1 MATPN
6 WMMVNLLRFKNGNLN
21 FESWVPV
28 NSTGNVS
35 NGWIKDLEFD
45 PYLYQKLINVKKRN
59 FFLNKWIV
67 KRTGKW
73 KFELWFFS

>member
-28 NSTGNVS
+28 SSTGNVS
-35 NGWIKDLEFD
+35 NGWIKNLEFD
-45 PYLYQKLINVKKRN
+45 PYLHQKLINVLGSHLVIN
-59 FFLNKWIV
+59 VLANEI
-67 KRTGKW
+67 
-73 KFELWFFS
+73 